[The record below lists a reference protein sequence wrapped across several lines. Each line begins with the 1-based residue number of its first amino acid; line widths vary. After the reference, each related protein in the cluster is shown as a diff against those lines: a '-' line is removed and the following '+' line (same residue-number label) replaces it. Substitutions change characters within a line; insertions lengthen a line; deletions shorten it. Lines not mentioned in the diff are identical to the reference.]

1 MTKRPELLQ
10 KDEGK
15 KVAPPEIATNS
26 MPIPVPVKDWNPN
39 PLEDD
44 TIDLMEL
51 LATLWRYKWLIMLF
65 PVLGII
71 GAYTTVQFLPVVYQ
85 TQVTFLQ
92 ISGNGGSSNIG
103 KLGALA
109 SLAGVSLP
117 ENSSTM
123 LTDNIEVVLKSR
135 GFAELIVEEMD
146 LLPVIFSKIYDPETQ
161 TYDLAKPEL
170 GPPKPIDGAGAVMG
184 ALEFGKT
191 SEGAKFIKVNWDDP
205 VIATELANYSL
216 KALEM
221 YLSENTLTASK
232 KNLQFIE
239 KQLEKAEKEL
249 RVGEEALRKFNNDK
263 KFFFKF
269 TESEV
274 LAKALVEM
282 QAMHAKA
289 EVDKEVML
297 QFRNQQSPQ
306 VQQLSLGNEAL
317 QRQIKNYSTILQKR
331 SNQVGT
337 LTFEKEFLTKELEV
351 YQEIY
356 KQLRIQLEQQR
367 LEASKDETL
376 FRIIDPALEPGSP
389 SKPRK
394 RLIVALSAVVSLFFG
409 IFLVFLIEFVRNYR
423 ERME

>member
-71 GAYTTVQFLPVVYQ
+71 GAYTTVQFLPVEYQ

-103 KLGALA
+103 RLGALA

-170 GPPKPIDGAGAVMG
+170 GPPKPIDGAGAVME

-191 SEGAKFIKVNWDDP
+191 DEGAKFIAATWDDP

-317 QRQIKNYSTILQKR
+317 QRQIQNYSTILQKR

-337 LTFEKEFLTKELEV
+337 LNVEKGFLVNELGV

-376 FRIIDPALEPGSP
+376 FRIIDPALEPESP

>member
-1 MTKRPELLQ
+1 MPQGDKIR
-10 KDEGK
+10 KI
-15 KVAPPEIATNS
+15 PPQEITQND
-26 MPIPVPVKDWNPN
+26 MPIPPQGWQPYSV
-39 PLEDD
+39 EDD

-51 LATLWRYKWLIMLF
+51 LTTLWRYKWLLILLPIF
-65 PVLGII
+65 GII
-71 GAYTTVQFLPVVYQ
+71 GSYTAVQFLPVEYQ
-85 TQVTFLQ
+85 SRVTFLQ
-92 ISGNGGSSNIG
+92 ISGNGGSTDLG
-103 KLGALA
+103 KFGALA

-117 ENSSTM
+117 EKSSDM
-123 LTDNIEVVLKSR
+123 LTDKIEVVLKSR
-135 GFAELIVEEMD
+135 GFAEQIVKEKE
-146 LLPVIFSKIYDPETQ
+146 LLPIIFSDIYDPETK
-161 TYDLAKPEL
+161 TFDITDPEL

-184 ALEFGKT
+184 ALELGET
-191 SEGAKFIKVNWDDP
+191 DEGAKYIEVTWDDP
-205 VIATELANYSL
+205 VIAADLANYTL
-216 KALEM
+216 KALEI
-221 YLSENTLTASK
+221 YLSQNTLTAGQ

-239 KQLEKAEKEL
+239 KQLGKAEKEL
-249 RVGEEALRKFNNDK
+249 RQGEEALRNFNTDK
-263 KFFFKF
+263 KYFIKF

-297 QFRNQQSPQ
+297 QFRNKRSPQ

-317 QRQIKNYSTILQKR
+317 ERQIKNYSNILQNR
-331 SNQVGT
+331 SNQVGS
-337 LTFEKEFLTKELEV
+337 LKVEKEFLTKELEV

-376 FRIIDPALEPGSP
+376 FRVIDPALEPEHP
-389 SKPRK
+389 SKPKK

-409 IFLVFLIEFVRNYR
+409 IFLVFLIEFARNFR